1 MRIVYGLGVLLEAI
15 LIAHCAIGSFKKN
28 DRLGKSVCIY
38 ETLALFCAIV
48 FFVFTFVPGHTVT
61 VLAKGLT
68 MALFD
73 WMLIALMF
81 YTQYYTGAVK
91 TFKGVQAASMI
102 FAVLDTYM
110 LIENTWTNK
119 IFDIESI
126 KAENIKVV
134 FNNDSLWYRLHFI
147 FTYAFVILI
156 IFTYLYM
163 IIKSSRMY
171 REAYEAIAVVIFIG
185 FSFDIATIGSDSIY
199 DLTMIIYGAI
209 AIIIY
214 YLTYRYVPNELIEN
228 MLSLVVRDMNNG
240 IICYDR
246 KGRCI
251 YYNDLME
258 AIYRHGGN
266 MSVYESKYSQ
276 WIEKLGDDRRD
287 SMTFQTTDIE
297 INGEK
302 HYFEIAYKRIY
313 DESNR
318 VICDYFV
325 YNDRTQMYE
334 SWEQEKYKASH
345 DSLTGLLNRDQFYE
359 DVHDMVNKY
368 HDTTFYLICSNIKD
382 FKFINEIFGMEKGN
396 QVLIKQA
403 KLMASNPSER
413 TICARLMNDRFA
425 LCLPRE
431 EFDEKRVAD
440 SIKELQREFSG
451 NSFHLHTYMGVY
463 EIRDRDEAVSIMV
476 DKANI
481 AADTIK
487 NNYDCCVAY
496 YDEHLLEISI
506 EQRRLLGEFEPAL
519 QNDEFVMYLQP
530 QVKRD
535 GAAKGAEALVR
546 WVHPSRGILTP
557 YAFID
562 ILENAGLIYKLDLY
576 IWEKAA
582 QKLAEWKEKGYGS
595 YHISVN
601 ISTKD
606 FYIIDIY
613 ETFTGLI
620 NKYGIA
626 ASNLHL
632 EITETTLMTDFEKNM
647 NIIHKLQGVG
657 FRVEIDDFGSGY
669 SSLNML
675 KDISADVLK
684 IDMGFLRK
692 SENEVKGQD
701 ILESIITLAGKIGMD
716 VITEGVETKKQLDML
731 TMMGC
736 HEFQGYYFSKPV
748 PVSEFEEKYLV

>member
-1 MRIVYGLGVLLEAI
+1 MVIETGESMRIVYGLAVLLEAI
-15 LIAHCAIGSFKKN
+15 LIAYCAIGSFKKN

-81 YTQYYTGAVK
+81 YTQNYTGAIK

-134 FNNDSLWYRLHFI
+134 FNNDSLWYKLHFM

-171 REAYEAIAVVIFIG
+171 REAYEAIAVVILIG

-199 DLTMIIYGAI
+199 DLTMIIYGAM

-228 MLSLVVRDMNNG
+228 MLSLVVSDMNNG

-251 YYNDLME
+251 YYNELME

-287 SMTFQTTDIE
+287 SMTFQTDIE

-325 YNDRTQMYE
+325 YNDRTQMYK

-396 QVLIKQA
+396 QVLLKQA

-451 NSFHLHTYMGVY
+451 NSFNLHTYMGV
-463 EIRDRDEAVSIMV
+463 
-476 DKANI
+476 
-481 AADTIK
+481 
-487 NNYDCCVAY
+487 
-496 YDEHLLEISI
+496 
-506 EQRRLLGEFEPAL
+506 
-519 QNDEFVMYLQP
+519 
-530 QVKRD
+530 
-535 GAAKGAEALVR
+535 
-546 WVHPSRGILTP
+546 
-557 YAFID
+557 
-562 ILENAGLIYKLDLY
+562 
-576 IWEKAA
+576 
-582 QKLAEWKEKGYGS
+582 
-595 YHISVN
+595 
-601 ISTKD
+601 
-606 FYIIDIY
+606 
-613 ETFTGLI
+613 
-620 NKYGIA
+620 
-626 ASNLHL
+626 
-632 EITETTLMTDFEKNM
+632 
-647 NIIHKLQGVG
+647 
-657 FRVEIDDFGSGY
+657 
-669 SSLNML
+669 
-675 KDISADVLK
+675 
-684 IDMGFLRK
+684 
-692 SENEVKGQD
+692 
-701 ILESIITLAGKIGMD
+701 
-716 VITEGVETKKQLDML
+716 
-731 TMMGC
+731 
-736 HEFQGYYFSKPV
+736 
-748 PVSEFEEKYLV
+748 

>member
-1 MRIVYGLGVLLEAI
+1 
-15 LIAHCAIGSFKKN
+15 
-28 DRLGKSVCIY
+28 
-38 ETLALFCAIV
+38 
-48 FFVFTFVPGHTVT
+48 
-61 VLAKGLT
+61 
-68 MALFD
+68 
-73 WMLIALMF
+73 
-81 YTQYYTGAVK
+81 
-91 TFKGVQAASMI
+91 
-102 FAVLDTYM
+102 
-110 LIENTWTNK
+110 
-119 IFDIESI
+119 
-126 KAENIKVV
+126 
-134 FNNDSLWYRLHFI
+134 
-147 FTYAFVILI
+147 
-156 IFTYLYM
+156 
-163 IIKSSRMY
+163 
-171 REAYEAIAVVIFIG
+171 
-185 FSFDIATIGSDSIY
+185 
-199 DLTMIIYGAI
+199 MIIYGAI

-382 FKFINEIFGMEKGN
+382 FKIINNIFGMEKGN

-647 NIIHKLQGVG
+647 NIIHKLQDVG

>member
-1 MRIVYGLGVLLEAI
+1 
-15 LIAHCAIGSFKKN
+15 
-28 DRLGKSVCIY
+28 
-38 ETLALFCAIV
+38 
-48 FFVFTFVPGHTVT
+48 
-61 VLAKGLT
+61 
-68 MALFD
+68 
-73 WMLIALMF
+73 
-81 YTQYYTGAVK
+81 
-91 TFKGVQAASMI
+91 
-102 FAVLDTYM
+102 
-110 LIENTWTNK
+110 
-119 IFDIESI
+119 
-126 KAENIKVV
+126 
-134 FNNDSLWYRLHFI
+134 
-147 FTYAFVILI
+147 
-156 IFTYLYM
+156 
-163 IIKSSRMY
+163 
-171 REAYEAIAVVIFIG
+171 
-185 FSFDIATIGSDSIY
+185 
-199 DLTMIIYGAI
+199 MIIYGAI

-684 IDMGFLRK
+684 IDMGFLCK

>member
-1 MRIVYGLGVLLEAI
+1 MRIIYGLAVLLEAI
-15 LIAHCAIGSFKKN
+15 LIAYCAIGSFKKH
-28 DRLGKSVCIY
+28 DKIGKSVCIY
-38 ETLALFCAIV
+38 ESLAFVCAIV
-48 FFVFTFVPGHTVT
+48 FLIYTYVPGHTVT

-91 TFKGVQAASMI
+91 TFKGVQAVSMI

-110 LIENTWTNK
+110 LIGNTWTNK

-126 KAENIKVV
+126 KAEHINVV
-134 FNNDSLWYRLHFI
+134 FNNDSLWYKLHFM
-147 FTYAFVILI
+147 FTYAFAIMI
-156 IFTYLYM
+156 IFTYLFM
-163 IIKSSRMY
+163 FIKSSRMY
-171 REAYEAIAVVIFIG
+171 RKAYGAIAIVIIIG
-185 FSFDIATIGSDSIY
+185 VSFDIATIGSDTIY
-199 DLTMIIYGAI
+199 DVSMIIYGVMSVL
-209 AIIIY
+209 IY

-228 MLSLVVRDMNNG
+228 MLSLVVSDMNNG

-251 YYNDLME
+251 YYNELVE
-258 AIYRHGGN
+258 TIYRHGSN
-266 MSVYESKYSQ
+266 MSEYERKYSR
-276 WIEKLGDDRRD
+276 WIEKIGDDRED
-287 SMTFQTTDIE
+287 SMTFQTDIE
-297 INGEK
+297 LNGQK

-313 DESNR
+313 DER
-318 VICDYFV
+318 KRFICDYFV

-359 DVHDMVNKY
+359 DVHDMVNRH

-403 KLMASNPSER
+403 KLMVSNTSER

-431 EFDEKRVAD
+431 EFDEQRVMG
-440 SIKELQREFSG
+440 SVKELQREFSG
-451 NSFHLHTYMGVY
+451 NSFHLHMYMGVY
-463 EIRDRDEAVSIMV
+463 EIRDRDEAVRIMV

>member
-1 MRIVYGLGVLLEAI
+1 M
-15 LIAHCAIGSFKKN
+15 
-28 DRLGKSVCIY
+28 
-38 ETLALFCAIV
+38 
-48 FFVFTFVPGHTVT
+48 
-61 VLAKGLT
+61 
-68 MALFD
+68 
-73 WMLIALMF
+73 
-81 YTQYYTGAVK
+81 
-91 TFKGVQAASMI
+91 
-102 FAVLDTYM
+102 
-110 LIENTWTNK
+110 
-119 IFDIESI
+119 
-126 KAENIKVV
+126 
-134 FNNDSLWYRLHFI
+134 
-147 FTYAFVILI
+147 
-156 IFTYLYM
+156 
-163 IIKSSRMY
+163 
-171 REAYEAIAVVIFIG
+171 
-185 FSFDIATIGSDSIY
+185 GSDSIY
-199 DLTMIIYGAI
+199 DLTMIIYGIMAV
-209 AIIIY
+209 IIY

-228 MLSLVVRDMNNG
+228 MLSLVVSDMNNG

-519 QNDEFVMYLQP
+519 QKDEFVMYLQP